1 MHAFLNRQSGTFTE
15 TSEEW
20 VVSADQ
26 WAQTYYQFRDGK
38 LYRVENDNKEQQ
50 HSETELDVRAFVE
63 QHSGE
68 STPPYPALVAFLVER
83 LGSVAR

>member
-1 MHAFLNRQSGTFTE
+1 MNAFLNRQSGTFTE

-50 HSETELDVRAFVE
+50 HQTGAERDNGNKNPVRDSLRR
-63 QHSGE
+63 Q
-68 STPPYPALVAFLVER
+68 R
-83 LGSVAR
+83 RI